1 MANAEKFS
9 ELLQAQN
16 DAINHQ
22 LDFLKSPVLR
32 CALQLGIV
40 DSIHNHGKP
49 MTLSQL
55 VTALPINPAKR
66 GSLHSLMRM
75 LVHLGFLDHR
85 EEGYTLVP
93 ASRLLLKDDPR
104 NASSFVFEQI
114 YPTLTTAL
122 NSLGDWFQNDDLTAF
137 QTANKVSFWEYAAH
151 EPSLGNAFNELMAS
165 DSELVADVLLSE
177 SRQVFDG
184 LTLLVDVAG
193 GTGTMGRAI
202 TNALPNL
209 KCIVFDLPHV
219 VANLEGSEKL
229 EFIGGNMFDRIPP
242 ADGILLKMENQWIL
256 HNWSDEEC
264 QKILKKCKEA
274 IPSKE
279 EGGKLIII
287 DMVMERQCA
296 THHLFDILMMVLH
309 AGKERS
315 EKEWAQLFFD
325 AGFSTYK
332 ITPNLG
338 CCSTIEVYP

>member
-16 DAINHQ
+16 DAIINE
-22 LDFLKSPVLR
+22 LEFLKSPVLR
-32 CALQLGIV
+32 CAVQLGIV
-40 DSIHNHGKP
+40 DAIHNHGKP

-66 GSLHSLMRM
+66 GGLHSLLRM
-75 LVHLGFLDHR
+75 LVHFGFLDHR
-85 EEGYTLVP
+85 EEGYTLAP
-93 ASRLLLKDDPR
+93 TSRLLKDEPW
-104 NASSFVFEQI
+104 NATSFIFKHL
-114 YPTLTTAL
+114 YPSLTTAL

-151 EPSLGNAFNELMAS
+151 EPNFGNAFNELMARGS
-165 DSELVADVLLSE
+165 ALVADVLLSE

-184 LTLLVDVAG
+184 LTSLVDVAG

-209 KCIVFDLPHV
+209 KCIVFDRPQV
-219 VANLEGSEKL
+219 VANLDGSEKL

-264 QKILKKCKEA
+264 LKILKKCKEA

-287 DMVMERQCA
+287 DMVMERQSA
-296 THHLFDILMMVLH
+296 THHFFDVLMMVLH

-315 EKEWAQLFFD
+315 EKEWAQLLFD

-338 CCSTIEVYP
+338 SSSTIEVYP